1 MYLSRLNLPLAD
13 RQPQELLAN
22 PHALHRALMAALPTP
37 AGRMLFRI
45 EPRARHTSAAMVL
58 VQSED
63 EPDWDSA
70 TLPQTAAFETKAFD
84 VELPQGARLR
94 FRLRAN
100 PTARRKID
108 GAAEGKRV
116 GLTTEEDQRAWL
128 IRKGEQ
134 GGFRPDG
141 VIVIDEGQVKAAKP
155 NGRTLTFRSVRF
167 EGALEVTEPDRFREA
182 LQAGIGSGKAFGFGL
197 LSVARA

>member
-1 MYLSRLNLPLAD
+1 MHLSRLTLPLAD
-13 RQPQELLAN
+13 RRTQGLLAN
-22 PHALHRALMAALPTP
+22 PYELHRALMKALPTP
-37 AGRMLFRI
+37 AGRMLFRV
-45 EPRARHTSAAMVL
+45 EPPARHASAATVL

-63 EPDWDSA
+63 DPDWNEADLPRA
-70 TLPQTAAFETKAFD
+70 AVEKKTLDPH
-84 VELPQGARLR
+84 LSQGTQLR

-128 IRKGEQ
+128 ARKGDQ

-155 NGRTLTFRSVRF
+155 SGHTLTFRSVRF
-167 EGALEVTEPDRFREA
+167 EGVLVITDPDRFTEA
-182 LQAGIGSGKAFGFGL
+182 LQAGIGSAKAFGFGL